1 MTIYILMSEF
11 NTIFASF
18 SFFLNPLNSTKF
30 YRQIFLKVR
39 PARSSGVK
47 GACHQA

>member
-1 MTIYILMSEF
+1 MSEF
-11 NTIFASF
+11 NTILVLF

-30 YRQIFLKVR
+30 YRQILLEVG

-47 GACHQA
+47 GDCYQA